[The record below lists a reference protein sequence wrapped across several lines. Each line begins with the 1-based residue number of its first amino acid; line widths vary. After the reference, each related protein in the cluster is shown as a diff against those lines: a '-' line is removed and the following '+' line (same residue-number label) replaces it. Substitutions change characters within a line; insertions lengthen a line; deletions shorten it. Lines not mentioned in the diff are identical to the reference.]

1 MYNILKTKVMKKNYL
16 WSMLAMMMVS
26 LLSVSFVS
34 CGGGDDPADEVT
46 ASPNSIIFEKSGG
59 SRQVQITSNTSW
71 TISGAPSWLT
81 VSPMSGKGNA
91 TISISASSSC
101 ESRNAFLSIQAG
113 KASTGISITQGSP
126 DVDLAQRA
134 SGVYVGKL
142 VSGGEI
148 VSDAYKVT
156 INRLNSTS
164 VEVIADFFDGTVNFN
179 VAESQGQIILTNA
192 NYSQITMYVTGNTLN
207 ISFVNMGGTM
217 TTYVGTKN

>member
-1 MYNILKTKVMKKNYL
+1 MKKNYL

-46 ASPNSIIFEKSGG
+46 ASPNSIIFETSGG

-91 TISISASSSC
+91 TISISASASSSY

-113 KASTGISITQGSP
+113 KASTGISITQGNGSP
-126 DVDLAQRA
+126 GGDLAQRA

-164 VEVIADFFDGTVNFN
+164 VEVIANFFDETVNFN